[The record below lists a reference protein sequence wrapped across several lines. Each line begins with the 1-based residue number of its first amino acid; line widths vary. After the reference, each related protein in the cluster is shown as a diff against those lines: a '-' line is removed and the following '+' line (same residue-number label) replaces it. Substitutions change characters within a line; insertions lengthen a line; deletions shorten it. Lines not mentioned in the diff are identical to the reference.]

1 MDRKTV
7 FVSLDKQDVE
17 VLIEAYN
24 EMLVRTTDKLRLE
37 ELAKEAY
44 HEEVRPVV
52 KKLAMFVGYWEE
64 LNARALI
71 EEAEEK
77 AHPTDTVA
85 ARAITRKLTG
95 A

>member
-1 MDRKTV
+1 MSKTV

-24 EMLVRTTDKLRLE
+24 AMLVSTTDKLRLE

-52 KKLAMFVGYWEE
+52 KKLAAFVGYWEE
-64 LNARALI
+64 LHERELLDESKETAR
-71 EEAEEK
+71 
-77 AHPTDTVA
+77 PTDTTA
-85 ARAITRKLTG
+85 ARAITRTVSGL
-95 A
+95 

>member
-7 FVSLDKQDVE
+7 FVSLDKQDLE
-17 VLIEAYN
+17 VLVEAYN

-44 HEEVRPVV
+44 HDEARPVV

-64 LNARALI
+64 IHSKELQD
-71 EEAEEK
+71 EAVEK
-77 AHPTDTVA
+77 ARPTVAA
-85 ARAITRKLTG
+85 ARAITRTING